1 MPLKGEDLRNHL
13 DSLLDGKRFTDQFL
27 SKAIP
32 EGRASREQIGY
43 FGILFYQH
51 TTFTPRVLGTFLS
64 RSEDPVIT
72 SRIIDVII
80 DEETDFRC
88 GEPHGKLALDFVT
101 RFTGISGEEI
111 TGMKKHPVAT
121 ALGEFRLKCARE
133 LPIQVAQAVPGI
145 AGESSTSAAFRVIS
159 EGLREKYGVK
169 DVDQMSFIVHI
180 EGDEEHSSA
189 GFRTAEEYCTTDE
202 LQRTLFE
209 AVDKYS
215 HAWAN
220 LWIESEKGLIDLLRS

>member
-1 MPLKGEDLRNHL
+1 MPLKADVLRNHL
-13 DSLLDGKRFTDQFL
+13 ESLLDGKRFTDQYL
-27 SKAIP
+27 STAIP

-72 SRIIDVII
+72 SRIIDVIV
-80 DEETDFRC
+80 DEETNFRC

-101 RFTGISGEEI
+101 RFTGISDEGIKNME
-111 TGMKKHPVAT
+111 KHPVAT
-121 ALGEFRLKCARE
+121 ALGEFRLKCAQE

-159 EGLREKYGVK
+159 EGLRENYGVK
-169 DVDQMSFIVHI
+169 DEDQMSFIVHI

-202 LQRTLFE
+202 LQHALFE

-215 HAWAN
+215 QAWAN
-220 LWIESEKGLIDLLRS
+220 LWIEAEKGLIDLPRS